1 MIYENY
7 IMIYAFDVYTDVC
20 IYKIVI
26 DRVLICSR
34 IK

>member
-7 IMIYAFDVYTDVC
+7 IMIYAFVYTDVC